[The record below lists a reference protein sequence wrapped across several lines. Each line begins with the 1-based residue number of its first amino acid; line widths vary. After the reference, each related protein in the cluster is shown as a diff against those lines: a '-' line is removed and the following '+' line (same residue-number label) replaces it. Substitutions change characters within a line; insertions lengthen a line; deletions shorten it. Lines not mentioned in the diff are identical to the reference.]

1 MKGRMKTMILA
12 LSLAGLL
19 VGCAT
24 SNNGMGGTSDQ
35 DTSEQQANYNSS
47 GRYHSNASNGT
58 GTVTATNMDREGM
71 SQ

>member
-1 MKGRMKTMILA
+1 MKGHMKIVILA
-12 LSLAGLL
+12 LSLAGLV

-35 DTSEQQANYNSS
+35 YASEQYPSDNVS
-47 GRYHSNASNGT
+47 GRYHSNAANGT
-58 GTVTATNMDREGM
+58 GTVTATNMDREGI

>member
-1 MKGRMKTMILA
+1 MKGRMKILILA
-12 LSLAGLL
+12 LGFAGLL
-19 VGCAT
+19 VGCET

-35 DTSEQQANYNSS
+35 YTSEQYPSDNASV
-47 GRYHSNASNGT
+47 RYHSNAANGT